1 MDFKT
6 PAGATENDGCA
17 TKVDRADALHKFRQ
31 SASVLRDVLY
41 DDAAL
46 DEEEFVFIDQHF
58 QMLSMAYLRWKRK
71 HRPTDEAV
79 PLM

>member
-1 MDFKT
+1 MASKT
-6 PAGATENDGCA
+6 SGGATGRDVCA
-17 TKVDRADALHKFRQ
+17 PKGNRDDVLHKFGQ

-58 QMLSMAYLRWKRK
+58 QMLTMAYLRWKRK
-71 HRPTDEAV
+71 HRPKDEAV